1 MDRRRRQR
9 SATAVFQPAVR
20 PLRERHVF
28 AAAVR
33 PAVFAADLWPAAGPR
48 RQGAADGPGAATEAR
63 GCGAAPGACA
73 GAAIFIIIIIIIF
86 IVIIIITLHVSEC
99 VSRAK
104 HCVYTW
110 LLNPKAESLKYIT
123 LGSIFVVVCFC

>member
-73 GAAIFIIIIIIIF
+73 GPA
-86 IVIIIITLHVSEC
+86 VIIIMTIITIVTKNVILHKYEGVLRNSVLIHGCFTE
-99 VSRAK
+99 
-104 HCVYTW
+104 
-110 LLNPKAESLKYIT
+110 KAEL
-123 LGSIFVVVCFC
+123 L